1 MTRNSWRWEK
11 SFGWAGKASSARS
24 SCRSFSLSP
33 SPRFAS
39 LRLASPRFA
48 SLRFALGICW
58 KICTTIELIGL
69 SSGVG
74 FMLHYWFGLF
84 SMTQVFAWT
93 LTFLIVML
101 LIEHAVLKPLENRV
115 LAWRPEIRV

>member
-1 MTRNSWRWEK
+1 
-11 SFGWAGKASSARS
+11 
-24 SCRSFSLSP
+24 
-33 SPRFAS
+33 
-39 LRLASPRFA
+39 
-48 SLRFALGICW
+48 
-58 KICTTIELIGL
+58 
-69 SSGVG
+69 
-74 FMLHYWFGLF
+74 MLHYWFGLF

>member
-1 MTRNSWRWEK
+1 M
-11 SFGWAGKASSARS
+11 RS
-24 SCRSFSLSP
+24 RSD
-33 SPRFAS
+33 
-39 LRLASPRFA
+39 
-48 SLRFALGICW
+48 
-58 KICTTIELIGL
+58 ELDRGL
-69 SSGVG
+69 SSGVV

-115 LAWRPEIRV
+115 LVWRPEIRV